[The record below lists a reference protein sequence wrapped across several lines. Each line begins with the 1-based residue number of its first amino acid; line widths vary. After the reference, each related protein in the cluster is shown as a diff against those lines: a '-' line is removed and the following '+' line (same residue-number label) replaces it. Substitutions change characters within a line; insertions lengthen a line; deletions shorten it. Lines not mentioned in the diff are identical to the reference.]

1 MILQVKELRKSFG
14 DLSVLK
20 GVSLTLEPKVLCALI
35 GPNGAGKS
43 TLFNVITGLFKGN
56 NGKVFFDGRDITDW
70 EAYRISSM
78 KLSRT
83 FQIVSIFN
91 RLSSFDSVQAALI
104 SCHKQTLDLLTKGK
118 GLFRG
123 KVLQLLDLVG
133 LGDKAYWPSNALA
146 HGEKKR
152 LELAIA
158 LANEPKML
166 LLDEPTSGMAPDET
180 GEIMSLIKKLRDE
193 MGVTIFF
200 VEHDMRAVFEWAERI
215 IVLHQGAVFADGLPM
230 EIKNDKRVQEIYL
243 GSGV

>member
-1 MILQVKELRKSFG
+1 MILEVKGLSKSFG
-14 DLSVLK
+14 DLKVLNN
-20 GVSLTLEPKVLCALI
+20 VSFTLEPKVLCALI

-56 NGKVFFDGRDITDW
+56 GGKVFFDGIDITNL
-70 EAYRISSM
+70 EAYTISSM

-91 RLSSFDSVQAALI
+91 RLSLFDSVQSAVI
-104 SCHKQTLDLLTKGK
+104 SSNKKTLD
-118 GLFRG
+118 FFSRG
-123 KVLQLLDLVG
+123 AGIFQERVLQLLDLVG
-133 LGDKAYWPSNALA
+133 LVDKAYWLSSTIA

-180 GEIMSLIKKLRDE
+180 GEIMSLVKKLRDE
-193 MGVTIFF
+193 MGVTICF
-200 VEHDMRAVFEWAERI
+200 VEHDMRAVFGWAERV
-215 IVLHQGAVFADGLPM
+215 IVLHQGTIFVDGLPM
-230 EIKNDKRVQEIYL
+230 EIKNNKKVQEIYL

>member
-1 MILQVKELRKSFG
+1 MILEVKGLSNSFG
-14 DLSVLK
+14 DLKVLSN
-20 GVSLTLEPKVLCALI
+20 VSFNLEPKVLCALI

-56 NGKVFFDGRDITDW
+56 SGKVFFDGIDITNL
-70 EAYRISSM
+70 EAYTISSM

-91 RLSSFDSVQAALI
+91 RLSLFDIVQSAVI
-104 SCHKQTLDLLTKGK
+104 SCNKKTLDFFSKGA
-118 GLFRG
+118 GIFQE

-133 LGDKAYWPSNALA
+133 LVDKAYWLSSTLS
-146 HGEKKR
+146 HGEKKC

-180 GEIMSLIKKLRDE
+180 GEIMSLVKKLRDE

-200 VEHDMRAVFEWAERI
+200 VEHDMRAVFGWAERV
-215 IVLHQGAVFADGLPM
+215 IVLHQGTILVDGLPM
-230 EIKNDKRVQEIYL
+230 EIKNNKKVQEIYL